1 MQRPLSTLKGTSG
14 HLQLEPLETLD
25 QMSLFALEPAVDG
38 KPLLVPINQLDE
50 DPGNPRTEFPQAHM
64 DELAHDITLR
74 GILQPIVVDAAQVP
88 GRYRIRFGSKRW
100 RAAKQAGLAEVPIVM
115 MSRPADAY
123 DQVAENTRRHGLSAI
138 ELATFMRSRVG
149 AGETN
154 ATIARRLGM
163 DLTSVAHHLAL
174 LQLPEPIDTAMKL
187 GRCDSPRTL
196 YELSKLH
203 AEQPEHVEA
212 LLASDAAIT
221 REAVAHL
228 RDAASD
234 SQANEAQG
242 KPSLPRPDRTA
253 QMLARAHGLCQRLD
267 TALLRLSKA
276 QPSAAQDEAW
286 AALRLQVA
294 ALAARLDV

>member
-1 MQRPLSTLKGTSG
+1 MQRPLSTLKGTPG

-123 DQVAENTRRHGLSAI
+123 DQVAENTRRHGLSAL
-138 ELATFMRSRVG
+138 ELATFMRSRVN
-149 AGETN
+149 AGDTN
-154 ATIARRLGM
+154 ATIARQLGM

-174 LQLPEPIDTAMKL
+174 LQLPEPIDTAMKS
-187 GRCDSPRTL
+187 GRCESPRTL

-221 REAVAHL
+221 REAVAQL
-228 RDAASD
+228 RDAAPD
-234 SQANEAQG
+234 VQANEAHG

-267 TALLRLSKA
+267 RALLRLSKA
-276 QPSAAQDEAW
+276 PPSSVQDEAW
-286 AALRLQVA
+286 AALRAQVA
-294 ALAARLDV
+294 ALATRLDV